1 MIAAL
6 IQEARAPINVG
17 QQEARA
23 PINVVGR
30 PRRGHF
36 EEPGGRRRGS
46 GRKIFENK
54 QNSKRDAP
62 GQDFRTRILKDATRG
77 LKIFVLARGFGSL

>member
-54 QNSKRDAP
+54 QNSKRGAP
-62 GQDFRTRILKDATRG
+62 GQGFRTRILKDATGG
-77 LKIFVLARGFGSL
+77 LKTFALVRGFGSL